1 MTHKPGTTEFGRK
14 RKDGFEGANSGSCR
28 YRTRFEKEAV
38 VIHHVSV
45 GTNDVGR
52 SKRFYDAVLPIVGIV
67 PMAED
72 EGGLGY
78 GSGTFHFSV
87 QVPIDGRPA
96 TVGNGTHIAFA
107 VEDRSMVDR
116 FYAAALEHGGRDDGP
131 LGLRPDYDAN
141 YYGAFVR
148 DPDGHK
154 IEAVTYSAK

>member
-1 MTHKPGTTEFGRK
+1 M
-14 RKDGFEGANSGSCR
+14 
-28 YRTRFEKEAV
+28 
-38 VIHHVSV
+38 IHHVSI
-45 GTNDVGR
+45 GTNDIGR
-52 SKRFYDAVLPIVGIV
+52 SKRFYDAVLPLVGIL

-87 QVPIDGRPA
+87 QVPIDGKAA

-116 FYAAALEHGGRDDGP
+116 FYAAALRYGGRDDGAP
-131 LGLRPDYDAN
+131 GLRPAYDAN

>member
-1 MTHKPGTTEFGRK
+1 M
-14 RKDGFEGANSGSCR
+14 
-28 YRTRFEKEAV
+28 
-38 VIHHVSV
+38 IHHVSV
-45 GTNDVGR
+45 GTNDVER
-52 SKRFYDAVLPIVGIV
+52 SKLFYDAVLPIVGIQRT
-67 PMAED
+67 AED

-87 QVPIDGRPA
+87 QVPIDGKPA

-107 VEDRSMVDR
+107 VEDRAMVAR
-116 FYAAALEHGGRDDGP
+116 FYAAALDHGGSGDGKP
-131 LGLRPDYDAN
+131 GLRPEYNAN

>member
-1 MTHKPGTTEFGRK
+1 
-14 RKDGFEGANSGSCR
+14 
-28 YRTRFEKEAV
+28 

-45 GTNDVGR
+45 GTNDVER
-52 SKRFYDAVLPIVGIV
+52 SKHFYDAVLPIVGIL

-72 EGGLGY
+72 DGGLGY

-87 QVPIDGRPA
+87 QIPIDGKPA

-107 VEDRSMVDR
+107 AENRSMVNR
-116 FYAAALEHGGRDDGP
+116 FHAAALKHGGSDDGAP
-131 LGLRPDYDAN
+131 GLRPDYDAN

-154 IEAVTYSAK
+154 IEAVTYSAT

>member
-1 MTHKPGTTEFGRK
+1 M
-14 RKDGFEGANSGSCR
+14 
-28 YRTRFEKEAV
+28 
-38 VIHHVSV
+38 IHHVSI
-45 GTNDVGR
+45 GTNDVEL
-52 SKRFYDAVLPIVGIV
+52 SKLFYDAVLPIVGIHL
-67 PMAED
+67 MAAD

-87 QVPIDGRPA
+87 QVPIDGKPA

-107 VEDRSMVDR
+107 IENREMVDR
-116 FYAAALEHGGRDDGP
+116 FYAAALDHGGSGDGKP
-131 LGLRPDYDAN
+131 GLRPDYDAN

>member
-1 MTHKPGTTEFGRK
+1 M
-14 RKDGFEGANSGSCR
+14 
-28 YRTRFEKEAV
+28 
-38 VIHHVSV
+38 IHHVSL
-45 GTNDVGR
+45 GTNDVER

-67 PMAED
+67 RMAED

-78 GSGTFHFSV
+78 GCGTFHFSV
-87 QVPIDGRPA
+87 QVPIDGQPA

-107 VEDRSMVDR
+107 VESRSMVDQ
-116 FYAAALEHGGRDDGP
+116 FYAAALANGGRGDGSP
-131 LGLRPDYDAN
+131 GLRPEYDAH